1 MSSQRNPR
9 SSRSENPSSDP
20 SISSPSPANNPLSRR
35 TPSRTLA
42 SAPQG
47 RCTSP
52 KPTDGALASDGGQWN
67 NTAVS
72 PRTGKTTNRPSPP
85 GPHDPRSGKPSSTP
99 ERRGEMQRDKPNS
112 SFQSSTAPRPLDSF
126 SGGSQKS
133 EHSRPAGSSPS
144 PTSVRYNP
152 ATNSAKAAHSEAI
165 PVRSGKDAKVSAL
178 KMLAVN
184 SKQTMHGNTRLLCY
198 GIKKPQNV
206 LPEPTEAAFIHSLSK
221 VNFQVTSTLVL
232 TDYHSVVVVFSDSSA
247 DGSSDALL
255 DCGFTLTRFANVS
268 WGTMLLS
275 LHTATLPKD
284 PAEKNGVMGFLQA
297 LLSQGRGTNELTV
310 PKAKSSPV
318 LAIQGVPFKAKKSLA
333 ALMHD
338 FLARD
343 GGNLRN
349 LETYIKGLRVE
360 ALQSQGQE
368 QARNTGKEKKIT
380 GLARP
385 DDGHRSKGILLPRVK
400 KYGGGSKDVEFYYK
414 PGRKYITVF
423 DYFRDHKKQTI
434 RGPDQPL
441 VNIGTRSKP
450 TYIPP
455 EFCNLVEGRGAEALV
470 LSFDD
475 VMEIFKNR
483 TARIPK
489 WLSSGDYSDDTRYP
503 GLKMPLAETPSL
515 CQITMTAST
524 LLTSC
529 RTKTAPMI
537 QYREGTKIEAVSG
550 SWDMES
556 TGMKP
561 SNCSEP
567 NGTTSPTQVK
577 VRCKASM
584 LTVGC
589 GEWPASVKATET
601 IQTLRAQLRVFGI
614 ALSDAS
620 PLQVQMAD
628 DRLKPRV
635 QADIRSRISEI
646 KGKAEAV
653 VIMLHHKSRLLY
665 DYVKRICDV
674 EYGVHS
680 VCLDASKL
688 AMGENNNGYCFQTAL
703 KLNVKTGGRN
713 QVLARGQSKI
723 ELDTTQ
729 IMGIDITTQ
738 TKDGPGSVVLMVA
751 STGSSLSQWL
761 PGVRMLDNQPV
772 EQVVSGL
779 LRTQLNSWKQKHDGR
794 VPSRIVIYH
803 KGLME
808 QIRAT
813 DVARAIGEQAGKAK
827 VTFIAVSKD
836 HHTKM
841 QSLRSIAKAV
851 EDMTIPNDAIIT
863 RSSSSTTSWEFSIQ
877 GHVPQSTKTKPS
889 PPNLPATKA
898 NLPVRYTVLYDDS
911 SSTPDFKN
919 GLEDLTHDMQYLSSC
934 STAATSSTLPIYYV
948 GLLRER
954 IELFRR
960 AGSRPQAVGK
970 GGGEKMKPKEL
981 GGPGT
986 SNHILG
992 AHKDIRD
999 QMFYI

>member
-1 MSSQRNPR
+1 MSSHRNPR

-20 SISSPSPANNPLSRR
+20 SRSSPSSANNPLSPR

-42 SAPQG
+42 STPQG
-47 RCTSP
+47 RLTSP
-52 KPTDGALASDGGQWN
+52 KATDRALASDGDRGVYTASSGTSARSGQIAN
-67 NTAVS
+67 A
-72 PRTGKTTNRPSPP
+72 PSRR
-85 GPHDPRSGKPSSTP
+85 GPHDPHSSKPPSTP
-99 ERRGEMQRDKPNS
+99 ERPRERQRDKPNS
-112 SFQSSTAPRPLDSF
+112 GPESKTATRLSDPF
-126 SGGSQKS
+126 SGGTQKS
-133 EHSRPAGSSPS
+133 EHNRSAGDSLS

-152 ATNSAKAAHSEAI
+152 AINSTKAAHSEAI
-165 PVRSGKDAKVSAL
+165 PVKSGTEAKLSEL

-206 LPEPTEAAFIHSLSK
+206 PPEPTEAAFMQSLSK
-221 VNFQVTSTLVL
+221 VNFQVTSILVL
-232 TDYHSVVVVFSDSSA
+232 TDYHSMVIVFTDSSA
-247 DGSSDALL
+247 NGSSDEPL

-268 WGTMLLS
+268 WGTVLLS
-275 LHTATLPKD
+275 LHTATLPKA
-284 PAEKNGVMGFLQA
+284 PAEKNGVMGFLHA
-297 LLSQGRGTNELTV
+297 LLSQERRTNELPI
-310 PKAKSSPV
+310 PKAKLSPI
-318 LAIQGVPFKAKKSLA
+318 LAVQGVPFKAKKSFA

-338 FLARD
+338 FLASD
-343 GGNLRN
+343 GGNLRG

-360 ALQSQGQE
+360 AFQSKGKD
-368 QARNTGKEKKIT
+368 QASNTGKEKKIT

-385 DDGHRSKGILLPRVK
+385 DDGHRSKGALQPRVK
-400 KYGGGSKDVEFYYK
+400 KYGGGSKDVEFYFK

-455 EFCNLVEGRGAEALV
+455 EFCNLVEGRGAEGLV
-470 LSFDD
+470 LSFND
-475 VMEIFKNR
+475 VMEIVKNR
-483 TARIPK
+483 AAKIPK

-503 GLKMPLAETPSL
+503 GLKMPLAETSSL
-515 CQITMTAST
+515 CQVTMTASM

-537 QYREGTKIEAVSG
+537 QYREGFKIETVSG

-561 SNCSEP
+561 S
-567 NGTTSPTQVK
+567 TTSPAQVK
-577 VRCKASM
+577 VRCKASVLM
-584 LTVGC
+584 VGC
-589 GEWPASVKATET
+589 GEWSASEKATET
-601 IQTLRAQLRVFGI
+601 IQALRAQLRVFGI
-614 ALSDAS
+614 VLSDAS
-620 PLQVQMAD
+620 PLQVPMAD
-628 DRLKPRV
+628 ERLKPQV

-646 KGKAEAV
+646 KGRAEAV

-665 DYVKRICDV
+665 DYVKRLCDV

-713 QVLARGQSKI
+713 QVLTRGQSKI
-723 ELDTTQ
+723 DLDTTQ
-729 IMGIDITTQ
+729 IMGIEVTTQ
-738 TKDGPGSVVLMVA
+738 TKDGSGSVVLVVA
-751 STGSSLSQWL
+751 SIGTSLSQWL

-772 EQVVSGL
+772 NQVVSGL
-779 LRTQLNSWKQKHDGR
+779 LTTQLNSWKRKHDGKA
-794 VPSRIVIYH
+794 PSRIIIYH

-808 QIRAT
+808 QTRAT
-813 DVARAIGEQAGKAK
+813 DVARAIGQQAEKAK

-836 HHTKM
+836 HHTEM

-851 EDMTIPNDAIIT
+851 EDRTIPNDAIIT
-863 RSSSSTTSWEFSIQ
+863 RSSSNTTSWEFSIQ
-877 GHVPQSTKTKPS
+877 GHMPQSTKKKPLPS
-889 PPNLPATKA
+889 DLPATKA
-898 NLPVRYTVLYDDS
+898 TLPVRYTVLYDDS
-911 SSTPDFKN
+911 STTSDFKK
-919 GLEDLTHDMQYLSSC
+919 GVEDLTHDMQYLSSC
-934 STAATSSTLPIYYV
+934 STAATSRTLPIYYV
-948 GLLRER
+948 GLLRGR

-960 AGSRPQAVGK
+960 AGSRAQVVGK
-970 GGGEKMKPKEL
+970 GDVEKKEAKRP
-981 GGPGT
+981 GGPKMP
-986 SNHILG
+986 NDMLV